1 MTRKLITTLLCLV
14 LAVALPLAALADT
27 RHTLTL
33 IPGDDLS
40 AVPAIADLCDALS
53 LTLTKGEKSG
63 GLTLSVGGEDI
74 ATVALGADSTGLYA
88 QSTLLG
94 DDVYYVNWD
103 DGFAY
108 VSDLVMEIA
117 EANGMETDEGMAATL
132 KNTLDL
138 YKTKIVETL
147 GAAGYAGSSTVTG
160 TLDSAMNDR
169 EALKEL
175 IQESFPD
182 DPDMVAV
189 YERLFDNMT
198 LEEGEFTDPERD
210 PATRHMSM
218 VLTSEDMADMCDTQY
233 MRGVM
238 EMTLKSQNPELGE
251 EELSAA
257 VDEAIEQARSVY
269 EESDLQLVMNI
280 YTSDED
286 TKLVGMDM
294 GMEMTIPAD
303 EGTETKA
310 ALNFNYDRLTGN
322 NGVDHR
328 ADMSMIAD
336 DETLG
341 LMGFQ
346 LSQGKDGVS
355 DGYFAVLAN
364 RQQVTFAYHAE
375 NQGNDRI
382 RTLNLYSRGNAAAII
397 APAASD
403 RPLFGF
409 QLVSGPAE
417 DSVLDAIDNATGDTA
432 IDLMKLS
439 AEEMQSLFID
449 LQAHVTQAA
458 FTALG
463 NLPESVIQLMTSGTP
478 TIEIEE

>member
-1 MTRKLITTLLCLV
+1 M
-14 LAVALPLAALADT
+14 
-27 RHTLTL
+27 
-33 IPGDDLS
+33 
-40 AVPAIADLCDALS
+40 
-53 LTLTKGEKSG
+53 
-63 GLTLSVGGEDI
+63 
-74 ATVALGADSTGLYA
+74 
-88 QSTLLG
+88 
-94 DDVYYVNWD
+94 
-103 DGFAY
+103 
-108 VSDLVMEIA
+108 
-117 EANGMETDEGMAATL
+117 
-132 KNTLDL
+132 
-138 YKTKIVETL
+138 
-147 GAAGYAGSSTVTG
+147 
-160 TLDSAMNDR
+160 
-169 EALKEL
+169 
-175 IQESFPD
+175 
-182 DPDMVAV
+182 
-189 YERLFDNMT
+189 
-198 LEEGEFTDPERD
+198 
-210 PATRHMSM
+210 
-218 VLTSEDMADMCDTQY
+218 
-233 MRGVM
+233 
-238 EMTLKSQNPELGE
+238 
-251 EELSAA
+251 
-257 VDEAIEQARSVY
+257 DEAIEQARSVY
-269 EESDLQLVMNI
+269 EESDLQLVINI

-286 TKLVGMDM
+286 TNLVGMDM

-310 ALNFNYDRLTGN
+310 NLNFNYDRLTGN

-382 RTLNLYSRGNAAAII
+382 RTLNLYSRGQRCRHYRTRGLRQA
-397 APAASD
+397 
-403 RPLFGF
+403 LFGF

-449 LQAHVTQAA
+449 LQAACHPGGLYRA
-458 FTALG
+458 G

>member
-14 LAVALPLAALADT
+14 LAMALPLAALADT
-27 RHTLTL
+27 RHTLTI

-132 KNTLDL
+132 KNMLEL

-346 LSQGKDGVS
+346 LS
-355 DGYFAVLAN
+355 
-364 RQQVTFAYHAE
+364 
-375 NQGNDRI
+375 
-382 RTLNLYSRGNAAAII
+382 
-397 APAASD
+397 
-403 RPLFGF
+403 
-409 QLVSGPAE
+409 
-417 DSVLDAIDNATGDTA
+417 
-432 IDLMKLS
+432 
-439 AEEMQSLFID
+439 
-449 LQAHVTQAA
+449 
-458 FTALG
+458 
-463 NLPESVIQLMTSGTP
+463 
-478 TIEIEE
+478 

>member
-74 ATVALGADSTGLYA
+74 ATVALGADSTGLYV

-117 EANGMETDEGMAATL
+117 EANGMETDAGMAATL

-160 TLDSAMNDR
+160 TLDSAINDR
-169 EALKEL
+169 EALKEM

-189 YERLFDNMT
+189 YEHLFDNMT

-269 EESDLQLVMNI
+269 EESDLQLVINI

-286 TKLVGMDM
+286 TNLVGMDM

-310 ALNFNYDRLTGN
+310 NLNFNYDRLTGN

-364 RQQVTFAYHAE
+364 QQQVTFAYHAE

-397 APAASD
+397 VPAASD

>member
-1 MTRKLITTLLCLV
+1 
-14 LAVALPLAALADT
+14 
-27 RHTLTL
+27 
-33 IPGDDLS
+33 
-40 AVPAIADLCDALS
+40 
-53 LTLTKGEKSG
+53 
-63 GLTLSVGGEDI
+63 
-74 ATVALGADSTGLYA
+74 
-88 QSTLLG
+88 
-94 DDVYYVNWD
+94 
-103 DGFAY
+103 
-108 VSDLVMEIA
+108 
-117 EANGMETDEGMAATL
+117 
-132 KNTLDL
+132 
-138 YKTKIVETL
+138 
-147 GAAGYAGSSTVTG
+147 
-160 TLDSAMNDR
+160 
-169 EALKEL
+169 
-175 IQESFPD
+175 
-182 DPDMVAV
+182 
-189 YERLFDNMT
+189 
-198 LEEGEFTDPERD
+198 
-210 PATRHMSM
+210 
-218 VLTSEDMADMCDTQY
+218 MCDTQY

-286 TKLVGMDM
+286 TNLVGMDM

-310 ALNFNYDRLTGN
+310 TLNFNYDRLTGN

-397 APAASD
+397 VPAASD

>member
-74 ATVALGADSTGLYA
+74 ATVALGADSTGLYV

-108 VSDLVMEIA
+108 VSNLVMEIA
-117 EANGMETDEGMAATL
+117 EANGMETDAGMAATL

-138 YKTKIVETL
+138 YKPKIVETL

-189 YERLFDNMT
+189 YEHLFDNMT

-257 VDEAIEQARSVY
+257 V
-269 EESDLQLVMNI
+269 
-280 YTSDED
+280 
-286 TKLVGMDM
+286 
-294 GMEMTIPAD
+294 AD
-303 EGTETKA
+303 
-310 ALNFNYDRLTGN
+310 
-322 NGVDHR
+322 
-328 ADMSMIAD
+328 
-336 DETLG
+336 
-341 LMGFQ
+341 
-346 LSQGKDGVS
+346 
-355 DGYFAVLAN
+355 
-364 RQQVTFAYHAE
+364 
-375 NQGNDRI
+375 
-382 RTLNLYSRGNAAAII
+382 
-397 APAASD
+397 
-403 RPLFGF
+403 
-409 QLVSGPAE
+409 
-417 DSVLDAIDNATGDTA
+417 
-432 IDLMKLS
+432 LS
-439 AEEMQSLFID
+439 AGALEPLLMEEGFRPGPRE
-449 LQAHVTQAA
+449 
-458 FTALG
+458 TAK
-463 NLPESVIQLMTSGTP
+463 
-478 TIEIEE
+478 